1 MPPQTPL
8 QQGQPRQMFQP
19 PASHPGKMPLPS
31 TSPVRKTSLEPT
43 PQPASRHSSI
53 GKVVAPK
60 KPQYQPKKRN
70 VDTHGGWH
78 LNEISRYGTFVAQL
92 RPSVPRL
99 DELGAVDIHA
109 LTMSLRSG
117 LPGELTNALD
127 VLTVML
133 NDTRMVLSLMDC
145 WDLLDALLEVGEDA
159 CEILEEGLHA
169 KKRRIT
175 CSPPKE
181 KKTLLNFEHYHDLVQ
196 SCQGWAEDLDE
207 LVYGKEQD
215 SQKLKVPADRLLCVT
230 ALLRN
235 FSFVEFNHEVLAG
248 QDVVRFV
255 SRLLRGLEI
264 SKARPFLVTR
274 RNNLELTRDLVTIL
288 SNVAHC
294 IRLPDMDCA
303 QQIYSFILSFAPE
316 SLNKLNP
323 EVLIFAAFKPARDAY
338 LPPALDALAKLLV
351 VDRPNKEHF
360 LTLLRATTDKP
371 SESKFSRGDIFLTKA
386 FGMSISVLPT
396 SESAQAFFAKEERA
410 ALAEQGM
417 LAATA
422 LVEMLPQDG
431 ELARYWLSAKDNFG
445 ARMVRTVFHLAAVHD
460 QRLPPGIPA
469 SGGMYSHIT
478 RRGMKIVEVMSSRAA
493 KGLKDGDVAAVA
505 CSKKE
510 QLLGAMLTG
519 TMDGAIVDSLWRL
532 HDIEE
537 SAATSPSRLAAAE
550 SPKVTR

>member
-1 MPPQTPL
+1 
-8 QQGQPRQMFQP
+8 
-19 PASHPGKMPLPS
+19 
-31 TSPVRKTSLEPT
+31 
-43 PQPASRHSSI
+43 
-53 GKVVAPK
+53 
-60 KPQYQPKKRN
+60 
-70 VDTHGGWH
+70 
-78 LNEISRYGTFVAQL
+78 
-92 RPSVPRL
+92 
-99 DELGAVDIHA
+99 LGAVDIHA

-145 WDLLDALLEVGEDA
+145 WDLLDALLEVGEDT
-159 CEILEEGLHA
+159 CELLEEGLHA
-169 KKRRIT
+169 KKRRLL

-181 KKTLLNFEHYHDLVQ
+181 KKMLLNFEQYHDLVQ
-196 SCQGWAEDLDE
+196 SCQGLTEDLDE
-207 LVYGKEQD
+207 LVYGKETD
-215 SQKLKVPADRLLCVT
+215 SQKLKVPADRLLCIT

-235 FSFVEFNHEVLAG
+235 FSFVEFNHEILASG
-248 QDVVRFV
+248 DVIRFV
-255 SRLLRGLEI
+255 SRLLRGLEA
-264 SKARPFLVTR
+264 SKSRPFLVSR
-274 RNNLELTRDLVTIL
+274 RNNLELTRDLVTLL

-294 IRLPDMDCA
+294 IRLPDIDCA

-316 SLNKLNP
+316 SLNTLNP
-323 EVLIFAAFKPARDAY
+323 ELLIFSAFKPARDGY

-371 SESKFSRGDIFLTKA
+371 SVDSKFSRGDVFLTKA
-386 FGMSISVLPT
+386 FGMAVSVLPT

-422 LVEMLPQDG
+422 LVEMLPNDG

-493 KGLKDGDVAAVA
+493 KGLKEGDVAAVA

-537 SAATSPSRLAAAE
+537 STAAISPSRLAAVE
-550 SPKVTR
+550 SPKLTR